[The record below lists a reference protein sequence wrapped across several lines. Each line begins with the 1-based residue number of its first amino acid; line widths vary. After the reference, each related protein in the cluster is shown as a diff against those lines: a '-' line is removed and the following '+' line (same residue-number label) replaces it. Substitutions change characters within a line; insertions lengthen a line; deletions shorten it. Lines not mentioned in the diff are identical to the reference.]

1 MSKYTTEVRFLC
13 ESAAGKTESKG
24 FSSIA
29 EILSVAAPRVF
40 NFTFPIF
47 DESYRLPLE
56 IKILRHYYTREIC
69 EETVGLWKLRLQD
82 KLNMIMPYYNQLYES
97 ELIKF
102 NPLYDVDLTTE
113 HSVIKQGE
121 NSNEE
126 VGNTISNESVDSER
140 SHSAESESSKSSNE
154 KNVVDSERSH
164 NAESESSK
172 SSSENNVVDSVSFEG
187 KQNDT
192 TTTNTG
198 HSATT
203 GENKNENK
211 YWSKASDK
219 PNQTVTL
226 EKDDTTT
233 DKYSDTPQGSIQ
245 NVNVENNAY
254 LTNVRIVNEGGKDT
268 TTTTGENKNETEGE
282 VTDKANNK
290 EDVWTDNT
298 ETVKVGISGN
308 ANENVS
314 SVKENEIIGTDSSS
328 VSENESVSSAKE
340 NEIVGRDSSSVSENE
355 SKTKSNNVNVNKS
368 NIGSMTN
375 TEEYVEHVVGKRGS
389 VSNAKLLKEFRDTF
403 LNIDKMII
411 DELSTLFFGLW

>member
-172 SSSENNVVDSVSFEG
+172 SSSENNVVDSVSFES
-187 KQNDT
+187 KQNGATTSNSGNST
-192 TTTNTG
+192 TTGSNTNTNT
-198 HSATT
+198 SSSESDSET
-203 GENKNENK
+203 NE
-211 YWSKASDK
+211 
-219 PNQTVTL
+219 TVTL
-226 EKDDTTT
+226 NKKNTTT

-254 LTNVRIVNEGGKDT
+254 LTNVRIVNENGTDT
-268 TTTTGENKNETEGE
+268 TTTHGTTHNETSGT
-282 VTDKANNK
+282 VTDNGSST
-290 EDVWTDNT
+290 EQITSSNT
-298 ETVKVGISGN
+298 GSVNENGSVN

-328 VSENESVSSAKE
+328 VRENESVSSAKE

-389 VSNAKLLKEFRDTF
+389 VSNSKLLKEFRDTF

>member
-82 KLNMIMPYYNQLYES
+82 KLNMIMPYYNQLYKS

-113 HSVIKQGE
+113 HSVVKQGE

-126 VGNTISNESVDSER
+126 VGNTISNES
-140 SHSAESESSKSSNE
+140 
-154 KNVVDSERSH
+154 VDSERSH

-172 SSSENNVVDSVSFEG
+172 SSSENNVVDSVSFES
-187 KQNDT
+187 KQNGT
-192 TTTNTG
+192 TTSNSGNSTTTGSNTNTNT
-198 HSATT
+198 SSS
-203 GENKNENK
+203 ESDSEKNE
-211 YWSKASDK
+211 
-219 PNQTVTL
+219 TVTL
-226 EKDDTTT
+226 NKNNTTT

-254 LTNVRIVNEGGKDT
+254 LTNVRIVNESGTDT
-268 TTTTGENKNETEGE
+268 TTTHGTNHNETSG
-282 VTDKANNK
+282 TI
-290 EDVWTDNT
+290 TDNGSST
-298 ETVKVGISGN
+298 EQITTSNTGSVNENSSVN

-314 SVKENEIIGTDSSS
+314 SVKENEIVGTDSRS
-328 VSENESVSSAKE
+328 V
-340 NEIVGRDSSSVSENE
+340 RENE

>member
-82 KLNMIMPYYNQLYES
+82 KLNVIMPYYNQLYES

-113 HSVIKQGE
+113 HSVVKQGE

-126 VGNTISNESVDSER
+126 VGNTVSNESVDSER
-140 SHSAESESSKSSNE
+140 N
-154 KNVVDSERSH
+154 H

-172 SSSENNVVDSVSFEG
+172 SSSENNVVDSVSFES
-187 KQNDT
+187 KQNGT
-192 TTTNTG
+192 TTSNSGNSTTTGSNTNT
-198 HSATT
+198 STSSSESDSET
-203 GENKNENK
+203 NE
-211 YWSKASDK
+211 
-219 PNQTVTL
+219 TVTL
-226 EKDDTTT
+226 NKSNTTR
-233 DKYSDTPQGSIQ
+233 DKYSDTPQGSVQ
-245 NVNVENNAY
+245 NVDIENNAY
-254 LTNVRIVNEGGKDT
+254 LTNVRIVNENGTDT
-268 TTTTGENKNETEGE
+268 TTTHGTNHNETSGT
-282 VTDKANNK
+282 VTDSGSST
-290 EDVWTDNT
+290 EQITSSNT
-298 ETVKVGISGN
+298 GSVNENGSVN

-314 SVKENEIIGTDSSS
+314 SVKENEIIGTDSRS
-328 VSENESVSSAKE
+328 V
-340 NEIVGRDSSSVSENE
+340 RENE